1 MTVTRNN
8 VIHLCCWDLFNS
20 AADEG
25 AADGA
30 AAAAADCNRIFC
42 AQCFSFAVLF
52 VSVCCCP
59 VGRRTRHSPPFCSVF
74 VLTFFFS
81 PSTFPNEGNFVYCVY
96 FRFRK
101 KWAIY

>member
-1 MTVTRNN
+1 M
-8 VIHLCCWDLFNS
+8 FNS
-20 AADEG
+20 AADG
-25 AADGA
+25 ATADGA
-30 AAAAADCNRIFC
+30 TADEGAAADCNQIFC
-42 AQCFSFAVLF
+42 AQCFSFAVLL
-52 VSVCCCP
+52 VSVVSCP

-74 VLTFFFS
+74 VLTFVFS